1 LDNELWLVVGL
12 GNPGTGYR
20 DNRHNIGFMVLEKLA
35 SEAGV
40 ALGREKFKAIY
51 GTGEIGGHKVVMLMP
66 QTYMNRS
73 GESVGRTTAFF
84 KVPLERV
91 LVLHDEIDLPLG
103 VVRVKPGGGHG
114 GHNGLRDLHRVLGSG
129 DYLRVRLGVGRPP
142 RGRVESWV
150 LSDFG
155 ADEQMDLDDALERA
169 ADAVVRILRDGVKK
183 AANKINGVRPL
194 RERQQAEADASEDDN

>member
-1 LDNELWLVVGL
+1 MDNELWLVVGL

-20 DNRHNIGFMVLEKLA
+20 DNRHNVGFMVLEKLA
-35 SEAGV
+35 TDEGV

-66 QTYMNRS
+66 QTYMNLS
-73 GESVGRTTAFF
+73 GESVGRAAAFF
-84 KVPLERV
+84 KVSPERV

-103 VVRVKPGGGHG
+103 VVRVKAGGGHG
-114 GHNGLRDLHRVLGSG
+114 GHNGLRDLHRAFGGG
-129 DYLRVRLGVGRPP
+129 DYPRVRIGVSRPP

-150 LSDFG
+150 LSDFR

-169 ADAVVRILRDGVKK
+169 AEAVVRVLQDGVKK